1 HELALARVGLVRQP
15 RLAVAVTRLLA
26 IEALL
31 PPHGNSIPAVAVLT
45 PVVATL
51 TLMDVSFYDFS
62 LATAPG
68 AVFTPR
74 HTTERLLATAVGE
87 APPRPRRSGLSARRS
102 SGSGPGRRASR
113 TPARAREPSRPR
125 SRSTGRAWRST
136 RRT

>member
-51 TLMDVSFYDFS
+51 ALMDVSFYDFS

-74 HTTERLLATAVGE
+74 HTTERLPQARGPARGPGE
-87 APPRPRRSGLSARRS
+87 GRSARD
-102 SGSGPGRRASR
+102 A
-113 TPARAREPSRPR
+113 A
-125 SRSTGRAWRST
+125 
-136 RRT
+136 